1 MSEMATVALSEIK
14 ENPVALRAV
23 DRENVQYLNL
33 VQDVRRRGVLQP
45 ITVRQQEEAGEVYYE
60 ICDGLHR
67 YSAAVDAGIETIDI
81 KIVDFDDAEVEE
93 VQIVANLVRVD
104 TKPVDYTKQLLRMM
118 TRNPLMTM
126 AELAT
131 RITQSEAFIN
141 QRLSLL
147 KLDASI
153 QALVNE
159 SEIKLNNAYALS
171 KLPLDEQ
178 HNFTDAAM
186 TQKPAEFVPATQA
199 RAKELRDAK
208 RAGKKASETVWE
220 PTAHLR
226 KLGELKA
233 EYANSEVGPAIV
245 AAYGCETAAE
255 GFTAA
260 IAWVISLDN
269 ASVESQ
275 KAKAE
280 QRVQDREAAKIRKK
294 AESESKKAAKAA
306 EKSVAAQAEA
316 EALA

>member
-1 MSEMATVALSEIK
+1 MSNMATVSLSEIK

-33 VQDVRRRGVLQP
+33 VQDVKRRGVIQP
-45 ITVRQQEEAGEVYYE
+45 ITVRQQEVDGEVYYE

-67 YSAAVDAGIETIDI
+67 YSAAIDAGISTIDI

-93 VQIVANLVRVD
+93 TQIVANLVRVD

-126 AELAT
+126 GELGN
-131 RITQSEAFIN
+131 RISQSEAFIN

-153 QALVNE
+153 QAFVNE
-159 SEIKLNNAYALS
+159 GEIKLNNAYALS

-186 TQKPAEFVPATQA
+186 TQKPSQFVPAVQA

-208 RAGKKASETVWE
+208 RAGKEASDSVWE

-233 EYANSEVGPAIV
+233 EFATGEVGPSIV
-245 AAYGCETAAE
+245 ASCGCESASE
-255 GFTAA
+255 GFAAA
-260 IAWVISLDN
+260 IAWVISLDD

-275 KAKAE
+275 KAKAD
-280 QRVQDREAAKIRKK
+280 QRIQERESAKVRRKANSEAKK
-294 AESESKKAAKAA
+294 AQKAA
-306 EKSVAAQAEA
+306 EKADAAQAEA
-316 EALA
+316 TALV